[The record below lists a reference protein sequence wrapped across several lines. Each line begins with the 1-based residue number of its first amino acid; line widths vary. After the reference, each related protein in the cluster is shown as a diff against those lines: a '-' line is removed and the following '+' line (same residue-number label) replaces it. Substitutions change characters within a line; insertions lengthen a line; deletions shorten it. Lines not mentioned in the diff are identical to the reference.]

1 MFCTQN
7 GREDKKRFEIWRKWR
22 KVQRRGVHMISL
34 IRVVIGG
41 LIGAAIGFTMYKV
54 VGCRTGACPL
64 TGNPF
69 VAIFLWGLMGAL
81 LGAAKI

>member
-1 MFCTQN
+1 
-7 GREDKKRFEIWRKWR
+7 
-22 KVQRRGVHMISL
+22 MISL
-34 IRVVIGG
+34 VRVVIGG

-69 VAIFLWGLMGAL
+69 VAMFIWGIMGAL
-81 LGAAKI
+81 LGAGKF